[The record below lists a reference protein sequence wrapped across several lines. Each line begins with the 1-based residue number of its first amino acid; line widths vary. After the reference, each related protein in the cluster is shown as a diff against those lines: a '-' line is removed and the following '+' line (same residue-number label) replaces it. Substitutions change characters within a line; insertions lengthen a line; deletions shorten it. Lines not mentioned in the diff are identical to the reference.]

1 MKRTRIFTAGVVL
14 LCAVQAVTAQVRHE
28 IHFPDL
34 PDWRTLKCDL
44 HTHTVFSDGVVWPT
58 ERIDEA
64 WREGL
69 DVIAITDHIEYQ
81 PHKQDLPTNHN
92 RPHELAVGRARE
104 RDILLIRGAEITRDT
119 PPGHYNAIFLSDV
132 SSLEIEDFYAVFEE
146 AQRQQAFVFWNHP
159 GWQGSERG
167 QWGEHQARLFE
178 NKQLHGIE
186 ICNGGSYYAYAYEL
200 ALEKKLTL
208 IGNSDIH
215 DPSLETGRTRTPT
228 EHRTLTL
235 VFAKEKTIEA
245 VREALF
251 AGRTAV
257 WHQNR
262 LIGRE
267 PEMAAM
273 FSACVRISPT
283 HHRAGNRAWV
293 KIENRCELDI
303 ELQRVGE
310 VGPGRIK
317 LPARAT
323 SLLRID
329 APTEALSAG
338 LSYRATN
345 FLLGPDKPLSVMLA
359 IPEQ

>member
-1 MKRTRIFTAGVVL
+1 MRRATTFLTALIL
-14 LCAVQAVTAQVRHE
+14 LCALPAATAQVRHE

-34 PDWRTLKCDL
+34 PDYRTLKCDL

-58 ERIDEA
+58 VRVDEA
-64 WREGL
+64 WRQGL

-92 RPHELAVGRARE
+92 RPHELAAGRARE
-104 RDILLIRGAEITRDT
+104 RGILLIRGAEITRDT
-119 PPGHYNAIFLSDV
+119 PPGHHNAIFLSDV
-132 SSLEIEDFYAVFEE
+132 SPLEVQDFYAVFDE

-178 NKQLHGIE
+178 NKRLHGIE
-186 ICNGGSYYAYAYEL
+186 ICNGGSYYAYAHGL
-200 ALEKKLTL
+200 ALEKKLAL

-235 VFAKEKTIEA
+235 VFAQERTIEA
-245 VREALF
+245 LREALF

-273 FSACVRISPT
+273 FSACVRVSPP
-283 HHRAGNRAWV
+283 HHRTGSKVWV

-329 APTEALSAG
+329 APPEGLSAG
-338 LSYRATN
+338 LPYRATN
-345 FLLGPDKPLSVMLA
+345 FLTGPDQPLSVKLVVA
-359 IPEQ
+359 ER